1 MSLNNGQM
9 LPARVRGMRQ
19 MKELLEAEDTVLAEL
34 EGLFGEMYQ
43 RAARLHEELVNEQWL
58 EARIQG
64 ITGGIVDV
72 TAWPDELLTEVMI
85 NRGTLSSVNSEAV
98 AAFLDKWLP
107 AHLAYR
113 IVYGQLACAV
123 NRHAVVWQDDEVMVV
138 RQVVI

>member
-58 EARIQG
+58 EERIQG
-64 ITGGIVDV
+64 ITGGIVEV